1 MFFTCTAD
9 HTEELDDSYSRICS
23 KQLNNFIHHF
33 YNDFIY
39 PSSRC
44 ECEDPDCTEECDN
57 ITEKLLRFCYEEAF
71 INGNVPV
78 IVVPIA
84 TEKLTRLLNVIQHDC
99 DVIIEEEVAK
109 WIHSGKVKR
118 MNKRD
123 LDKVR
128 ITFVTE
134 IDWAVVN
141 TLTQVLLIPTDA
153 DMKKYIK
160 TSFFYAGLIGSELL
174 SNVAVFYGKRED
186 FENDIFMNALRHVHD
201 EKEKTR
207 KTRNKKKN
215 ERKKK
220 AKDTIP
226 LDLLERLTLLD
237 SNGVNDVD

>member
-1 MFFTCTAD
+1 
-9 HTEELDDSYSRICS
+9 
-23 KQLNNFIHHF
+23 
-33 YNDFIY
+33 
-39 PSSRC
+39 
-44 ECEDPDCTEECDN
+44 
-57 ITEKLLRFCYEEAF
+57 
-71 INGNVPV
+71 
-78 IVVPIA
+78 
-84 TEKLTRLLNVIQHDC
+84 
-99 DVIIEEEVAK
+99 
-109 WIHSGKVKR
+109 